1 MQCKS
6 CGTELPKKAKVCP
19 KCGELVGMQKSDN
32 LKVIAVAG
40 LVIALIGGLLPF
52 VQNTDVELISDAYSF
67 MNIDVPAMW
76 YLYMLAI
83 VVSLVLLAVKKD
95 MFSIIPTA
103 ISGIIF
109 IVSFV
114 GMNFR
119 GYESRK
125 LYNLHSL
132 TDLLSNGY
140 EGSSYSVGCGVYVV
154 IIGLILGI
162 AGCFIDIMKYFKKDI
177 NVDSKYMT
185 YSIYRKVWSKIY
197 YL

>member
-19 KCGELVGMQKSDN
+19 KCGELVGKQKSDN

-83 VVSLVLLAVKKD
+83 VVSQRSSVL
-95 MFSIIPTA
+95 
-103 ISGIIF
+103 
-109 IVSFV
+109 
-114 GMNFR
+114 
-119 GYESRK
+119 
-125 LYNLHSL
+125 
-132 TDLLSNGY
+132 
-140 EGSSYSVGCGVYVV
+140 
-154 IIGLILGI
+154 
-162 AGCFIDIMKYFKKDI
+162 
-177 NVDSKYMT
+177 
-185 YSIYRKVWSKIY
+185 
-197 YL
+197 

>member
-1 MQCKS
+1 M
-6 CGTELPKKAKVCP
+6 
-19 KCGELVGMQKSDN
+19 
-32 LKVIAVAG
+32 
-40 LVIALIGGLLPF
+40 VIALIGGLLPF

-185 YSIYRKVWSKIY
+185 NSINRKVWSKIY
-197 YL
+197 NLTLASS

>member
-1 MQCKS
+1 M
-6 CGTELPKKAKVCP
+6 
-19 KCGELVGMQKSDN
+19 
-32 LKVIAVAG
+32 
-40 LVIALIGGLLPF
+40 PF

-114 GMNFR
+114 RNELQR
-119 GYESRK
+119 LREQK
-125 LYNLHSL
+125 AL
-132 TDLLSNGY
+132 
-140 EGSSYSVGCGVYVV
+140 
-154 IIGLILGI
+154 
-162 AGCFIDIMKYFKKDI
+162 
-177 NVDSKYMT
+177 
-185 YSIYRKVWSKIY
+185 
-197 YL
+197 

>member
-1 MQCKS
+1 MEQNY
-6 CGTELPKKAKVCP
+6 LKKQRFVRSAE
-19 KCGELVGMQKSDN
+19 ELVGSRSQTN

-125 LYNLHSL
+125 LYKS
-132 TDLLSNGY
+132 
-140 EGSSYSVGCGVYVV
+140 
-154 IIGLILGI
+154 
-162 AGCFIDIMKYFKKDI
+162 FIH
-177 NVDSKYMT
+177 
-185 YSIYRKVWSKIY
+185 
-197 YL
+197 

>member
-19 KCGELVGMQKSDN
+19 KCGELVGKQKSDN

-103 ISGIIF
+103 ISGIITNN
-109 IVSFV
+109 IRCS
-114 GMNFR
+114 
-119 GYESRK
+119 
-125 LYNLHSL
+125 
-132 TDLLSNGY
+132 TDLRIVFN
-140 EGSSYSVGCGVYVV
+140 VF
-154 IIGLILGI
+154 LIYFLDD
-162 AGCFIDIMKYFKKDI
+162 AGHLIDIG
-177 NVDSKYMT
+177 
-185 YSIYRKVWSKIY
+185 
-197 YL
+197 

>member
-1 MQCKS
+1 M
-6 CGTELPKKAKVCP
+6 
-19 KCGELVGMQKSDN
+19 
-32 LKVIAVAG
+32 
-40 LVIALIGGLLPF
+40 PF

-83 VVSLVLLAVKKD
+83 VVSLVLLATKND
-95 MFSIIPTA
+95 MLSIIPTA

-125 LYNLHSL
+125 LYNLHSI
-132 TDLLSNGY
+132 DRF
-140 EGSSYSVGCGVYVV
+140 
-154 IIGLILGI
+154 IIKRI
-162 AGCFIDIMKYFKKDI
+162 
-177 NVDSKYMT
+177 
-185 YSIYRKVWSKIY
+185 
-197 YL
+197 

>member
-1 MQCKS
+1 M
-6 CGTELPKKAKVCP
+6 
-19 KCGELVGMQKSDN
+19 
-32 LKVIAVAG
+32 
-40 LVIALIGGLLPF
+40 F
-52 VQNTDVELISDAYSF
+52 QNTDVELISDAYSF

-83 VVSLVLLAVKKD
+83 VVSLVLLAAKKD

-125 LYNLHSL
+125 LS
-132 TDLLSNGY
+132 
-140 EGSSYSVGCGVYVV
+140 
-154 IIGLILGI
+154 II
-162 AGCFIDIMKYFKKDI
+162 FIH
-177 NVDSKYMT
+177 
-185 YSIYRKVWSKIY
+185 
-197 YL
+197 

>member
-1 MQCKS
+1 
-6 CGTELPKKAKVCP
+6 
-19 KCGELVGMQKSDN
+19 
-32 LKVIAVAG
+32 
-40 LVIALIGGLLPF
+40 
-52 VQNTDVELISDAYSF
+52 

-83 VVSLVLLAVKKD
+83 VVSLVLLAAKKD

-125 LYNLHSL
+125 LYNLS
-132 TDLLSNGY
+132 
-140 EGSSYSVGCGVYVV
+140 
-154 IIGLILGI
+154 
-162 AGCFIDIMKYFKKDI
+162 FIDRFYYQTDMKVLHI
-177 NVDSKYMT
+177 Q
-185 YSIYRKVWSKIY
+185 
-197 YL
+197 

>member
-1 MQCKS
+1 VEQNY
-6 CGTELPKKAKVCP
+6 LKKQRFVRSA
-19 KCGELVGMQKSDN
+19 ENSVGKQKSDN

-83 VVSLVLLAVKKD
+83 VVSLVLLATKND
-95 MFSIIPTA
+95 MLSIIPTA

-140 EGSSYSVGCGVYVV
+140 EGSSYFSRLWCICSYH
-154 IIGLILGI
+154 
-162 AGCFIDIMKYFKKDI
+162 
-177 NVDSKYMT
+177 
-185 YSIYRKVWSKIY
+185 WSHSWY
-197 YL
+197 CRMLY